1 MNENGGN
8 MEREVSTDAKTIKM
22 FRRLER
28 FLDGKILEGRPV
40 VHFKNAETGRV
51 FAVFM
56 TPEQLQEI
64 LAEGSRIEIDLDAAL
79 ETIGVLEDDNALLDI
94 IDGFNDV
101 LQGRVSFDEVT
112 RFVNGEGLDAVGSF
126 GAGPL
131 WNPEANDPIN
141 KGTVTITD
149 QEFEELL
156 NLRRKRTNDHAQLS
170 AMDARLKEMKKA
182 IQTLES
188 SRDHWKAAYYELED
202 KYLLTPNMPDI
213 KSPTLKDLNVCTT
226 TYGFLVGDWVSAPSQ
241 LYELRISGIDID
253 DTDDREEVKL
263 YFDRQR
269 YPGALLEE
277 PISDFWWHTPND
289 ERWTFTVVER
299 TND

>member
-1 MNENGGN
+1 M
-8 MEREVSTDAKTIKM
+8 
-22 FRRLER
+22 
-28 FLDGKILEGRPV
+28 
-40 VHFKNAETGRV
+40 
-51 FAVFM
+51 
-56 TPEQLQEI
+56 
-64 LAEGSRIEIDLDAAL
+64 
-79 ETIGVLEDDNALLDI
+79 
-94 IDGFNDV
+94 
-101 LQGRVSFDEVT
+101 
-112 RFVNGEGLDAVGSF
+112 
-126 GAGPL
+126 
-131 WNPEANDPIN
+131 
-141 KGTVTITD
+141 TITD